1 MDERYEIRG
10 KIGQGG
16 IGAVYR
22 AFDMRMN
29 REVAIKRIL
38 PEGDDVDHQNEATQ
52 QLTKEAGALAAL
64 QHPHIVT
71 VYDVGVDE
79 DGPFVVMELLTGK
92 SLEELVSSAPLTIN
106 DFREIAIQT
115 QEALIAAQDLHIVHL
130 DIKPGNLVLTW
141 LPSGKFQVKI
151 VDFGLAKFTPKPSK
165 QTLDQNDSV
174 FGSIFFMAP
183 EQFERGFVDG
193 RTDLYAMGCV
203 YYFALTGHYPF
214 EGDTGPQVM
223 AAHLN
228 HTIRPIGDW
237 RPDLPQ
243 WLRDWVMW
251 QLNRQPADRPAD
263 ARESLQVFLR
273 NDGANVNIPPPP
285 RKQGPMRPGFVAPT
299 PVRASVP
306 KALEPPEGS
315 RPSVHTTS
323 HVLTAP
329 PATAKMTSRVQTPPP
344 RAIKP
349 PARKKKMSKQAK
361 IVLSVVLS
369 IATLLG
375 GSYYLK
381 ETQRREKARA
391 LQALI
396 DAASETTT
404 NDLPVN
410 QEQLQSLFEAIKQP
424 KQLGEHAPTMRAI
437 RKAKATDTTD
447 VDVEIAKF
455 ITTADIPSDVRQM
468 FFYDVVRRRE
478 KRGGASILID
488 YARTASD
495 ASSAEAALY
504 ALKDVLRDEDL
515 GPLLETI
522 ESTQSPQVRQGA
534 ADMAMEVVKRSISPG
549 ALRPQIEEAMN
560 KASKD
565 DVRRLLLGLKG
576 IAVD

>member
-22 AFDMRMN
+22 AFDTRMN

-38 PEGDDVDHQNEATQ
+38 PEGDDADHQNEATQ

-79 DGPFVVMELLTGK
+79 DGPFVVMELLTGR

-214 EGDTGPQVM
+214 EGDTGPRVM

-228 HTIRPIGDW
+228 HTVRPIGDW

-251 QLNRQPADRPAD
+251 QLNRQPADRPSD

-273 NDGANVNIPPPP
+273 NDGSNVNVPPPP
-285 RKQGPMRPGFVAPT
+285 RKQGPMRPGYVAPS
-299 PVRASVP
+299 PVIASVP

-329 PATAKMTSRVQTPPP
+329 PATAKMTSRVQAAAP

-349 PARKKKMSKQAK
+349 PPKKKKMSKQAK
-361 IVLSVVLS
+361 ISISVILS
-369 IATLLG
+369 IVTLLV

-381 ETQRREKARA
+381 ETKRQEKARA

-396 DAASETTT
+396 DAASEPAAKE
-404 NDLPVN
+404 LPVN
-410 QEQLQSLFEAIKQP
+410 PEQLQSLFDALKQP
-424 KQLGEHAPTMRAI
+424 KQLGQHAPTMRAI
-437 RKAKATDTTD
+437 RMAKATDTTD

-455 ITTADIPSDVRQM
+455 ITTADIPSDLRQM
-468 FFYDVVRRRE
+468 FFYDVIRRRE
-478 KRGGASILID
+478 KRGGASILIE
-488 YARTASD
+488 YARTAKD
-495 ASSAEAALY
+495 ASAAEAALY
-504 ALKDVLRDEDL
+504 SLKDVLRDEDL

-522 ESTQSPQVRQGA
+522 ESTQSQQVRQGA
-534 ADMAMEVVKRSISPG
+534 ADMAMEVLKRSLKPG

-560 KASKD
+560 RTSKD
-565 DVRRLLLGLKG
+565 DVRRVLLGLKG